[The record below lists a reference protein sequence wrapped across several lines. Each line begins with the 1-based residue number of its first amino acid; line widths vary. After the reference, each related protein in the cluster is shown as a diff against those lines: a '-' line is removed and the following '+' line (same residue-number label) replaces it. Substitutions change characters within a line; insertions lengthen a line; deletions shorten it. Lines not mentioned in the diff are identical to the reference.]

1 MTTLI
6 AISVILAISLI
17 VSGWVLAHEAGDEE
31 SGFARQTNGR
41 NTDDGLKA
49 HRRNERVECRSKR
62 R

>member
-6 AISVILAISLI
+6 VISVILAVGLI
-17 VSGWVLAHEAGDEE
+17 ASGWVLAVLRLTELAHEAGDEE

-49 HRRNERVECRSKR
+49 HRSR
-62 R
+62 